1 MDKTSKVS
9 VAKRLWNLLAKRVT
23 ESKYTIAYC
32 TLLTLSTITCIILE
46 AIIVNAD
53 LEIYSDLQRVDPNI
67 TTYPSTSIHLAS
79 TDTDNVA
86 LGLRRLKNEN
96 VFFILVSLFQL
107 ALGLDAVLR
116 QSVIQ
121 LIAHTTN
128 QFLSTVF
135 ASIQVLE
142 TSEKNQ
148 IVNQNILDAIANA
161 TGILTRIRLYFLIAL
176 RNGIGLVVVMA
187 LFSFIFV
194 YLSYQLFKQF
204 GWNTYK
210 RIGADIQQQE
220 RFRLAQIF
228 FMFLKLD
235 AFFQLVLC
243 IFYTVVMSQE
253 QYFALWSIDRKKF
266 VGYIIH
272 IVLTALLIPALLVAR
287 YGVIAENRTVM
298 VAFQVTQIIV
308 IIDFVLVLVDSA
320 GTWVFWILAVC
331 VAIVLC
337 VVTIVISFLVAKNF
351 DKGLK
356 PYMQRLFDSNEE
368 NDKQDKGNLL
378 RNEEWLIDDED
389 DYTPSHK

>member
-128 QFLSTVF
+128 QFLSTIF

>member
-1 MDKTSKVS
+1 MDKTPKVS

-107 ALGLDAVLR
+107 VLGLDAVLR

-272 IVLTALLIPALLVAR
+272 IVLTAMLIPALLVAR

-298 VAFQVTQIIV
+298 AAFQVTQIIV
-308 IIDFVLVLVDSA
+308 IMDFVLVLVDSA
-320 GTWVFWILAVC
+320 GTWIFWILAVC
-331 VAIVLC
+331 VAIALC
-337 VVTIVISFLVAKNF
+337 IVTIVISFLVAKNF

>member
-1 MDKTSKVS
+1 
-9 VAKRLWNLLAKRVT
+9 
-23 ESKYTIAYC
+23 
-32 TLLTLSTITCIILE
+32 
-46 AIIVNAD
+46 
-53 LEIYSDLQRVDPNI
+53 
-67 TTYPSTSIHLAS
+67 
-79 TDTDNVA
+79 
-86 LGLRRLKNEN
+86 
-96 VFFILVSLFQL
+96 
-107 ALGLDAVLR
+107 
-116 QSVIQ
+116 
-121 LIAHTTN
+121 
-128 QFLSTVF
+128 
-135 ASIQVLE
+135 
-142 TSEKNQ
+142 
-148 IVNQNILDAIANA
+148 
-161 TGILTRIRLYFLIAL
+161 
-176 RNGIGLVVVMA
+176 
-187 LFSFIFV
+187 
-194 YLSYQLFKQF
+194 
-204 GWNTYK
+204 
-210 RIGADIQQQE
+210 
-220 RFRLAQIF
+220 
-228 FMFLKLD
+228 MFLKLD

-378 RNEEWLIDDED
+378 RNEKWLIDDED

>member
-1 MDKTSKVS
+1 MDKTSEASTV
-9 VAKRLWNLLAKRVT
+9 KRLWNLLAKRVT

-79 TDTDNVA
+79 TDTDTVA

-107 ALGLDAVLR
+107 VLGLDAVLR

-272 IVLTALLIPALLVAR
+272 IALTALLIPALLVAR

-308 IIDFVLVLVDSA
+308 IMDFVLVLVDSA

-331 VAIVLC
+331 VAIALC

>member
-1 MDKTSKVS
+1 MDKTPKVS
-9 VAKRLWNLLAKRVT
+9 VAKRLWNLLTKRVT

-53 LEIYSDLQRVDPNI
+53 LEIYNDLQRVDPNI

-107 ALGLDAVLR
+107 VLGLDAVLR

-308 IIDFVLVLVDSA
+308 IMDFILVLVDSA
-320 GTWVFWILAVC
+320 GTWIFWILAVC
-331 VAIVLC
+331 VAIALC